1 MTRVGLIGLG
11 IMGRGMAANLL
22 AKGFPLCVFN
32 RTASKADAFVERGA
46 VRAGSP
52 AELAERSEIILSC
65 VSDTP
70 DVEAVLFGEGGVSER
85 VAKGQ
90 LVVDLSTISPKKT
103 REFADRFSAFGV
115 DFLDAPVSGGSE
127 GAERGTLSVMVGGSA
142 DALDRA
148 RPVLEAFGKSIVHV
162 GPSGSGQLVKL
173 VNQILVAGSMLSMA
187 EGLLFA
193 QASGLD
199 LTKTLEVVT
208 AGAANSWTLQNR
220 GPMLARRDFRPGFTV
235 DLQQKDLRLVLEAG
249 DELGVPLQ
257 GTSTAFHYYR
267 AVQQHGSGG
276 DGNHALVKAL
286 ELLSGITL
294 GREQ

>member
-1 MTRVGLIGLG
+1 MTRVGWIGLG

-22 AKGFPLCVFN
+22 AKGFPLVVFN
-32 RTASKADAFVERGA
+32 RTASKVDGFVERGA
-46 VRAGSP
+46 ERASSP
-52 AELAERSEIILSC
+52 AEVAARSEVVLTC

-70 DVEAVLFGEGGVSER
+70 DVKSVLFGEGGVSER
-85 VAKGQ
+85 VSAGQ
-90 LVVDLSTISPKKT
+90 VVVDLSTISPKKT
-103 REFADRFSAFGV
+103 REFAERFSTLGV
-115 DFLDAPVSGGSE
+115 EFLDAPVSGGSE

-142 DALDRA
+142 TALERV
-148 RPVLEAFGKSIVHV
+148 RPVLEAFSKRIVHV
-162 GPSGSGQLVKL
+162 GPSGSGQLMKL

-187 EGLLFA
+187 EALLFA

-199 LTKTLEVVT
+199 LAKTLEVVT
-208 AGAANSWTLQNR
+208 AGAANSWTLENR
-220 GPMLARRDFRPGFTV
+220 GPQVIRRDFRPGFTV

-267 AVQQHGSGG
+267 AVQQHGGGG

-294 GREQ
+294 GKKS

>member
-11 IMGRGMAANLL
+11 IMGRGMASNLL
-22 AKGFPLCVFN
+22 AKGFPLSVFN
-32 RTASKADAFVERGA
+32 RTASKAEPFVERGA
-46 VRAGSP
+46 VRAASP
-52 AELAERSEIILSC
+52 AEVAERSDVVLSC

-70 DVEAVLFGEGGVSER
+70 DVEAVLFGEGGVCER
-85 VAKGQ
+85 VTPGQ

-103 REFADRFSAFGV
+103 REFADRFSALGV
-115 DFLDAPVSGGSE
+115 EFLDAPVSGGSE

-142 DALDRA
+142 AALERA
-148 RPVLEAFGKSIVHV
+148 RPVLEAFGKTIVHV

-235 DLQQKDLRLVLEAG
+235 DLQQKDLRLVLEAA
-249 DELGVPLQ
+249 DELVVPLQ

-267 AVQQHGSGG
+267 AVQQHGGGG

-294 GREQ
+294 GRKQ

>member
-1 MTRVGLIGLG
+1 MTRVGWIGLG

-22 AKGFPLCVFN
+22 AKGFPLVVFN
-32 RTASKADAFVERGA
+32 RTASKVDGFVERGA
-46 VRAGSP
+46 ERASSP
-52 AELAERSEIILSC
+52 AEVAARSEVVLTC

-70 DVEAVLFGEGGVSER
+70 DVKSVLFGEGGVSER
-85 VAKGQ
+85 VSAGQ
-90 LVVDLSTISPKKT
+90 VVVDLSTISPKKT
-103 REFADRFSAFGV
+103 REFAERFSTLGV
-115 DFLDAPVSGGSE
+115 EFLDAPVSGGSE

-142 DALDRA
+142 TALERV
-148 RPVLEAFGKSIVHV
+148 RPVLEAFSKRIVHV
-162 GPSGSGQLVKL
+162 GPSGSGQLMKL

-187 EGLLFA
+187 EALLFA

-199 LTKTLEVVT
+199 LAKTLEVVT
-208 AGAANSWTLQNR
+208 AGAANSWTLENR
-220 GPMLARRDFRPGFTV
+220 GPQVIRRDFRPGFTV

-267 AVQQHGSGG
+267 AVQQHGGGG

-294 GREQ
+294 GQKS